1 MFPARIIH
9 PNVQVNDITGQFR
22 NAASSGLSPD
32 PFSSGTN
39 DRTALQPGKLVKD
52 EQFTLFEAVSAL
64 EIGDPKMDSGSVAFD
79 PDTDIEFDFSAT
91 ISPEETIWLMDELL
105 CREVAWHKGYPLS
118 QTLFTSVHIERLL
131 WPEPKRLSDAR
142 FFRKEPLTSR
152 PPSLLEDVFRP
163 YCLALVKACDLV
175 LGMVMSQHYYEEEDF
190 ASQIFNRP
198 LLHIFSPNEIL
209 SGLQS
214 AQAWLTQSDL
224 STESKEALADRLN
237 LRSSFLK
244 LLHICSE
251 GDRPDESLHDECI
264 AFLDRIEATTSI
276 GRAVSTEAFT
286 LKIQRKL
293 ASSVPPRPMV
303 AIERPKAFP
312 FLRQLITDTITAF
325 QLLDVSFSA
334 DLLVAYQQ
342 FTAQE
347 RQPAVYVRALLQ
359 AFLYL
364 NNHVL
369 GRYSSRDFILQDMRI
384 LVLPTHRLLSLSGQ
398 NDEEIF
404 TDAQFN
410 VASQFDIF
418 INRTAESFLNLFRT
432 VCLNRPRV
440 RRTMCHAAQE
450 WDQIQ
455 AEAEE
460 LDTLIQSAF
469 DEQPIPYPDSA
480 DGATTFSYSLSSW
493 FYHYKL
499 IQLRTIVQMG
509 FELSIYAPHEFRN
522 MYWYLS
528 FLCGTHMSHL
538 ERISYFVSSSA
549 AASSQS
555 DTNPESQQ
563 AAVQRTLHHLY
574 RQFTFLKATESLAK
588 SLHRLFVILE
598 RHGLLVEPT
607 FPYSSD
613 KMRYEL
619 RMRPFLP
626 LAIPEPIG
634 EDVARHVSSLAGL
647 SDEEVLEQ
655 AAAMNQVARRAWE
668 EVLREPWHTEPLEQ
682 DPSGTGPTGR
692 PGQKEKDK
700 GKADKTNVVERE
712 WTKDVRNS
720 MKSCIGTG
728 IAISTLTKA
737 LKEQEVGRL
746 KVEMPI
752 VGERDRWHVAWV
764 VPKIKN

>member
-1 MFPARIIH
+1 MHTF
-9 PNVQVNDITGQFR
+9 
-22 NAASSGLSPD
+22 SPD
-32 PFSSGTN
+32 
-39 DRTALQPGKLVKD
+39 
-52 EQFTLFEAVSAL
+52 
-64 EIGDPKMDSGSVAFD
+64 
-79 PDTDIEFDFSAT
+79 
-91 ISPEETIWLMDELL
+91 
-105 CREVAWHKGYPLS
+105 
-118 QTLFTSVHIERLL
+118 
-131 WPEPKRLSDAR
+131 
-142 FFRKEPLTSR
+142 
-152 PPSLLEDVFRP
+152 
-163 YCLALVKACDLV
+163 
-175 LGMVMSQHYYEEEDF
+175 
-190 ASQIFNRP
+190 
-198 LLHIFSPNEIL
+198 EIL
-209 SGLQS
+209 SELQI
-214 AQAWLTQSDL
+214 AQARLSQSDL
-224 STESKEALADRLN
+224 PTEPKEALVDRLSV
-237 LRSSFLK
+237 RSSFLK
-244 LLHICSE
+244 LLNTCSA
-251 GDRPDESLHDECI
+251 GDRPEESLHDECI
-264 AFLDRIEATTSI
+264 AFLDRIEATTNL
-276 GRAVSTEAFT
+276 GHAVPTEAFT

-293 ASSVPPRPMV
+293 ASSVPPRPMI

-312 FLRQLITDTITAF
+312 FFRQLITDTITAF

-369 GRYSSRDFILQDMRI
+369 GRYSPKDFILQDMRI
-384 LVLPTHRLLSLSGQ
+384 LVLPTHRLLCSSGQ
-398 NDEEIF
+398 DDEIF

-410 VASQFDIF
+410 VVSHFDMF
-418 INRTAESFLNLFRT
+418 IDRTAESFLNLFRT

-440 RRTMCHAAQE
+440 RRTICHAAQE

-455 AEAEE
+455 AEAED

-469 DEQPIPYPDSA
+469 GEQPIPYPDPA
-480 DGATTFSYSLSSW
+480 DGAMTFSYSLSSW

-509 FELSIYAPHEFRN
+509 FELSIYAPHECRS

-538 ERISYFVSSSA
+538 ERISYFVSSA

-555 DTNPESQQ
+555 RPDPAQQ
-563 AAVQRTLHHLY
+563 AVQRTLHHLY

-588 SLHRLFVILE
+588 SLHRIFVILE
-598 RHGLLVEPT
+598 RHSLLVKPN

-634 EDVARHVSSLAGL
+634 EDVASHVSSLAGL

-668 EVLREPWHTEPLEQ
+668 EVLREPWHTEPLEPEQ
-682 DPSGTGPTGR
+682 SGTPGSLGQNEKAKGDEGR
-692 PGQKEKDK
+692 TK
-700 GKADKTNVVERE
+700 VVERE

-728 IAISTLTKA
+728 IAISTLNKA
-737 LKEQEVGRL
+737 LKERKMGRL
-746 KVEMPI
+746 QVEMPI
-752 VGERDRWHVAWV
+752 GGERDRWHVAWV